1 MGQTW
6 IWESYST
13 RTVGSRVILL
23 SCAEFKDQG
32 MLNAIVHTKLNTTIN
47 LHGVTRLTS
56 RPIFLGLKLN
66 KVNYAYILSNMQTV
80 KAIIKLTQI
89 YILFGNIDS
98 IENNILKSIKNFMIV
113 ENN

>member
-1 MGQTW
+1 
-6 IWESYST
+6 
-13 RTVGSRVILL
+13 
-23 SCAEFKDQG
+23 

-47 LHGVTRLTS
+47 LHSVTRLTS

-80 KAIIKLTQI
+80 KTIIKLTQI

-98 IENNILKSIKNFMIV
+98 IGNNILKSIKNFMIV